1 MAKVLI
7 TDAVHNSIIKAIQKL
22 EYDIDYIPRMPYEAL
37 GPIIHQY
44 EGIIINSKI
53 IMNKQ
58 MIDKAEKLTFIGR
71 LGSGLDIIDLPYA
84 AEKKIEVISA
94 PEGNSNAVAE
104 HALGMLLGLI
114 NNLYRADQ
122 EVRNFQWNREK
133 NRGIELKG
141 RKIGIIGFGHTGP
154 AFAEKLSGFGVN
166 VFAYDKYKEGYA
178 TSYSFV
184 KESSIEYIQDHCEI
198 ISIHLPLT
206 GETRFM
212 INASFF
218 NKCKKAPIIINTSRG
233 KILSI
238 KDLIDALNSKTIR
251 GACLDVLENEKPKT
265 YTEEEKAM
273 YGALFSLEN
282 VVFSPHIAG
291 WTKESKKKIASTLI
305 QKINR
310 HHKDRK
316 S

>member
-7 TDAVHNSIIKAIQKL
+7 TDAVHNSIIQAIEKL
-22 EYDIDYIPRMPYEAL
+22 EYEVDYIPKMPYDAL
-37 GPIIHQY
+37 GPIIHKY

-104 HALGMLLGLI
+104 HAMGMLLGLI

-122 EVRNFQWNREK
+122 EVRDFKWNREK

-141 RKIGIIGFGHTGP
+141 RKIGIVGFGHTGP
-154 AFAEKLSGFGVN
+154 AFAEKLSGFDVK
-166 VFAYDKYKEGYA
+166 VFAYDKYRVGY
-178 TSYSFV
+178 TSLYDFV
-184 KESSIEYIQDHCEI
+184 QESTLEYIQDHCEI

-206 GETRFM
+206 PETKFM
-212 INASFF
+212 INESFF
-218 NKCKKAPIIINTSRG
+218 NNCKKAPIIINTSRG
-233 KILSI
+233 KILKI
-238 KDLIDALNSKTIR
+238 NDLIDALNNKNIR
-251 GACLDVLENEKPKT
+251 GACLDVLENEKPAT
-265 YTEEEKAM
+265 YSDEEKEM
-273 YGALFSLEN
+273 YGNLFSRDN

-291 WTKESKKKIASTLI
+291 WTKESKKKIAHTLI